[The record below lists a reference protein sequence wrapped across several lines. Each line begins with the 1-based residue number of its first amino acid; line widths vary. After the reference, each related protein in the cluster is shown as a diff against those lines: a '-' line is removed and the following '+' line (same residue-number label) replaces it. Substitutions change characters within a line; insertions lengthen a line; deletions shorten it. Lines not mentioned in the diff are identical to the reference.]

1 MAYEYAET
9 ELLVEFPLLRF
20 NSTPLFLMNG
30 GGAALSIRWTSSKGR
45 KARDK
50 ITTKSGI
57 S

>member
-1 MAYEYAET
+1 MACEYTIT
-9 ELLVEFPLLRF
+9 EMLVEFPLLRL

-30 GGAALSIRWTSSKGR
+30 GGVALSIRWTSSKGR

-50 ITTKSGI
+50 ITTKSDI